1 MKPYIKTFTKLCIY
15 SKNSNNKFYV
25 NIIENIFLN
34 DDESLDLIMNDEE
47 FLQYILFQI
56 IKNESNS

>member
-1 MKPYIKTFTKLCIY
+1 MCIY

-47 FLQYILFQI
+47 FIQYILFQI